1 MKVDMFKDILPAINR
16 GDRNFYNKLPPEMKK
31 SSHVNFWMIH
41 RWATCTQKNKEHY
54 LMFINELCNDHYS
67 DISDH
72 PELQWLLL
80 SVIGMGHE
88 KYFGQWVG
96 TPNSRTKESTIDK
109 FLLDVYPTI
118 SDEELTLLK
127 EMNTKNDLQD
137 LAQKLGYNDKQISD
151 IFDDKRRSKK
161 K

>member
-1 MKVDMFKDILPAINR
+1 MKVDMFKDILPAINK

-31 SSHVNFWMIH
+31 SSQVNFWMIH
-41 RWATCTQKNKEHY
+41 RWATCTHRNKEHY

-67 DISDH
+67 DISNH

-80 SVIGMGHE
+80 SVIGIGPE

-96 TPNSRTKESTIDK
+96 TPNSRTKENAIDK
-109 FLLDVYPTI
+109 FLLDVYPT
-118 SDEELTLLK
+118 
-127 EMNTKNDLQD
+127 MNTKDDLQD
-137 LAQKLGYNDKQISD
+137 LACKLGYNDKQISD

>member
-1 MKVDMFKDILPAINR
+1 
-16 GDRNFYNKLPPEMKK
+16 MKK

-96 TPNSRTKESTIDK
+96 TPNSRIKESTIDK

-118 SDEELTLLK
+118 SDEELTLF
-127 EMNTKNDLQD
+127 NSN
-137 LAQKLGYNDKQISD
+137 I
-151 IFDDKRRSKK
+151 I
-161 K
+161 

>member
-1 MKVDMFKDILPAINR
+1 MKNTLDNGLER
-16 GDRNFYNKLPPEMKK
+16 
-31 SSHVNFWMIH
+31 
-41 RWATCTQKNKEHY
+41 
-54 LMFINELCNDHYS
+54 
-67 DISDH
+67 
-72 PELQWLLL
+72 
-80 SVIGMGHE
+80 
-88 KYFGQWVG
+88 
-96 TPNSRTKESTIDK
+96 PNSRIKESTIDK